1 MRRELLVEDLDR
13 IDPSRLLWHGDVEAG
28 SDDRHR
34 LVRDALRCLTAK
46 QREVVYAYFFE
57 GRSQSDIARDLGVS
71 QQVVHK
77 RIFGVVRNGRRVG
90 GALKRLA
97 TYLEPKMTR

>member
-1 MRRELLVEDLDR
+1 MLWFGEVDDVSHERR
-13 IDPSRLLWHGDVEAG
+13 A
-28 SDDRHR
+28 

-46 QREVVYAYFFE
+46 QREVVQAYFFE
-57 GRSQSDIARDLGVS
+57 GRSQSEIARSLGVS

-77 RIFGVVRNGRRVG
+77 RIFGVVRDGRRIG

-97 TYLEPKMTR
+97 AYLEPLMKR